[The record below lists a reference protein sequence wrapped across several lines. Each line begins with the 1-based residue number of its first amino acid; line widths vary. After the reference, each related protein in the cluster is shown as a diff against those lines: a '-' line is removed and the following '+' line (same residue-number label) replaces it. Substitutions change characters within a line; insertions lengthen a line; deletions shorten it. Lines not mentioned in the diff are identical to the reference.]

1 MRPCDMC
8 IKKTLN
14 LVKDMLI
21 LADEGDAVREDIN
34 CGILYSVL
42 RDSAYK
48 LKNMA
53 ETEREVHRRK
63 GWWNE

>member
-1 MRPCDMC
+1 MRLCNIC

-21 LADEGDAVREDIN
+21 LADEGDAAREDIN

-48 LKNMA
+48 IKNMA
-53 ETEREVHRRK
+53 ELEREVHIRK